1 MFELT
6 VVLISKNQE
15 WNIGRL
21 IESVLTHT
29 EWAQSREVILVDSA
43 STDRTVEIASEY
55 PIRILKLSDQQFLSP
70 AAGRYIGYQNT
81 SGKYVLFLDGDN
93 ELYPRWSQLAASIL
107 ETNDDVAGLTGKR
120 VLLEEDATDADKPSL
135 VDVATDAF
143 EPIKY
148 TGGCAM
154 FKRSVLEEV
163 GSFNPFLHSDEEPD
177 LAMRIRYAGYRLV
190 RTLYPISYDYAP
202 AVDLVSTKIRRWRR
216 NLYLGAGQNLRYRL
230 GTGAFWSY
238 LRERGFGVIP
248 LIGLFVGLLALVW
261 SVLRLEMYWFGFWV
275 AAVVLLIA
283 ADTMRKRSLYLSF
296 VSLVHRLVV
305 ADGTL
310 RGFLKKPLDPSEY
323 QSRHIVV
330 Q

>member
-1 MFELT
+1 MFDLT

-43 STDRTVEIASEY
+43 STDKTVEIASKY
-55 PIRILKLSDQQFLSP
+55 PIRILKLSAEQFLSP
-70 AAGRYIGYQNT
+70 AAGRYIGYENT

-93 ELYPRWSQLAASIL
+93 ELYPQWSQLAASIL
-107 ETNDDVAGLTGKR
+107 EANDDIAGLTGKR
-120 VLLEEDATDADKPSL
+120 VLLDEDATDADKPSL
-135 VDVATDAF
+135 VEATTDAH

-154 FKRSVLEEV
+154 FKRSVLEQV

-202 AVDLVSTKIRRWRR
+202 GVDLISTKIRRWRR
-216 NLYLGAGQNLRYRL
+216 NLYLGAGQNLRYRW
-230 GTGAFWSY
+230 GTRAFWGY
-238 LRERGFGVIP
+238 LTERGFGVLP
-248 LIGLFVGLLALVW
+248 LFGLFLGLIALIW
-261 SVLRLEMYWFGFWV
+261 SLLRFEMHWFGFWV
-275 AAVVLLIA
+275 LAVVLLLV
-283 ADTMRKRSLYLSF
+283 ADSMRKRSLYLSF

-310 RGFLKKPLDPSEY
+310 RGFLKRPLDPSEY